1 MCGCSTHQS
10 QPGRAIE
17 HAPDALVLR
26 VEDIVCSHCAS
37 TIAKAVEAG
46 LPGAKVEA
54 DPSSKMVF
62 VRGTRDLEAV
72 KAIVCGAGYT
82 PVETELV

>member
-10 QPGRAIE
+10 QSGRAIE

-26 VEDIVCSHCAS
+26 VEDMAC
-37 TIAKAVEAG
+37 
-46 LPGAKVEA
+46 
-54 DPSSKMVF
+54 KMVF

-72 KAIVCGAGYT
+72 KAIVCEAGYT
-82 PVETELV
+82 SVETELV